1 MRDREDLIPNILSS
15 LKFKDEKEVRFYLF
29 HVLAKIRRFESY
41 IRNVFPLMKEG
52 NSIKS
57 SIAATKKDIA
67 FYTNLLKAVA
77 DKFLGEGVYKTSAEK
92 RKCPDGDEYFCWLCE
107 KWQTPREWSF
117 ADQSKIIC
125 PVCCAVFVEDQN
137 KE

>member
-1 MRDREDLIPNILSS
+1 MRGREDLIPSILSS
-15 LKFKDEKEVRFYLF
+15 LKFKDQKEVKLYLF
-29 HVLAKIRRFESY
+29 HTLAKIHRFESY

-57 SIAATKKDIA
+57 SIAAVNKDID
-67 FYTNLLKAVA
+67 FYTKLLKAVA
-77 DKFLGEGVYKTSAEK
+77 DKFLGEGVFKPSAEK
-92 RKCPDGDEYFCWLCE
+92 RSGPDGDEYFCWLCE
-107 KWQTPREWSF
+107 KWQIPRKWSF

-125 PVCCAVFVEDQN
+125 PVCCAVFDEDQN